1 MVNCFAFCN
10 PESNPGP
17 EPFAAAKCVQGAAND
32 DCVTE
37 CGRGEL
43 GNQNVTFVPLDAVTL
58 AGWKTKLFWNA
69 TSMLTLPGVSG
80 GAVGAVETDAAG
92 AEAELEVG
100 AGAGE
105 VDEESPPP

>member
-1 MVNCFAFCN
+1 VEDKALL
-10 PESNPGP
+10 
-17 EPFAAAKCVQGAAND
+17 
-32 DCVTE
+32 E
-37 CGRGEL
+37 CDIDLRGHEKVHGL
-43 GNQNVTFVPLDAVTL
+43 TRQKGHT
-58 AGWKTKLFWNA
+58 
-69 TSMLTLPGVSG
+69 LTLPGVSG